1 MKLGWAIP
9 SRAGQQAQ
17 ASRMGVQANIASADR
32 FAANVLP
39 VIREIQAAGVV
50 SMKGIA
56 KALNARG
63 VRTARG
69 RKWHPSSVKRVLARQ
84 TRLTDKKV
92 DAA

>member
-1 MKLGWAIP
+1 MGGLTP

-17 ASRMGVQANIASADR
+17 ASRLGVQANIASADR

-39 VIREIQAAGVV
+39 VIREIQAAGIVTLQ
-50 SMKGIA
+50 GIA

-69 RKWHPSSVKRVLARQ
+69 RKWYPNSVKRVLARKS
-84 TRLTDKKV
+84 RLEDMKV
-92 DAA
+92 GAA